1 MRCLLMNVA
10 YKFVADKL
18 TNIATPKGTEPSKCQ
33 ANFMLDVS
41 FLHVFLLWSV
51 GKEVKKKFGKFCEKS
66 REKSGEIG
74 WGKSQEKSWQKRL
87 RKELRKMSG

>member
-1 MRCLLMNVA
+1 MNVA

-41 FLHVFLLWSV
+41 FLHVFLLWSI
-51 GKEVKKKFGKFCEKS
+51 GKEVKKKFGNFVKKVERKV
-66 REKSGEIG
+66 
-74 WGKSQEKSWQKRL
+74 GK
-87 RKELRKMSG
+87 

>member
-1 MRCLLMNVA
+1 MLLINLW
-10 YKFVADKL
+10 L
-18 TNIATPKGTEPSKCQ
+18 TNWQTHIATPKGTVASKCQ

-51 GKEVKKKFGKFCEKS
+51 GKEVKKKSGKFCEKS

-74 WGKSQEKSWQKRL
+74 WGKSQEKSWQKKVEKRVE
-87 RKELRKMSG
+87 KKIGIKT

>member
-1 MRCLLMNVA
+1 MNVA

-18 TNIATPKGTEPSKCQ
+18 TNIATPKGTEPSKWQ

-74 WGKSQEKSWQKRL
+74 WGKSQEKSWQKKLRKEL